1 MQPSTTTNAA
11 ARRRRSRVALA
22 CLCAALGWSLAIG
35 SEPAAAAAGLR
46 QTGIVGGGFVNVIA
60 VDPSGSGVVI
70 AGGDVSGLHRSTDFG
85 NTWTQV
91 NTGIAG
97 IDQLK
102 VASVAFS
109 PTTVGEIFAAVG
121 DEGRDGGV
129 LVSEDAGL
137 TWDLR
142 STVPQFSGGN
152 NDGWPTLPQT
162 HPRSTGRL

>member
-46 QTGIVGGGFVNVIA
+46 QTGIDGGGFVNVIA
-60 VDPSGSGVVI
+60 ADPSGSGLLI

-85 NTWTQV
+85 DTWRQV
-91 NTGIAG
+91 NAGVTG

-102 VASVAFS
+102 VAAVAFD
-109 PTTVGEIFAAVG
+109 PTTPGEVYAAVG
-121 DEGRDGGV
+121 GRGPQRRV
-129 LVSEDAGL
+129 PRLHGL
-137 TWDLR
+137 R
-142 STVPQFSGGN
+142 A
-152 NDGWPTLPQT
+152 
-162 HPRSTGRL
+162 